1 MSVTKWLQVE
11 YLSADPWVLP
21 IWTGVNQAAQ
31 GGKVGAL
38 PDELAQLGLHISTRL
53 GMIESIIQRVN
64 AGARRLEELIAT
76 REPYHE
82 FTAPD
87 NGYVFPL
94 PADFK
99 YTFLVDLDAL
109 LFEVNSCCELMG
121 RLFEGVYKHAGK
133 VLPLTPV
140 GKTIR
145 QVLEA
150 AGQDAAWF
158 VNLAGHRHFFIHE
171 GAPYFAVD
179 LSRADTGHYD
189 LLIMRRNLRSF
200 DDTSQFLR
208 YSELRKIV
216 AGFHNAKLPVQ
227 EHLAGLFS

>member
-1 MSVTKWLQVE
+1 MSVTKWLHVE
-11 YLSADPWVLP
+11 YISADPWVLP
-21 IWTGVNQAAQ
+21 IWAAANQAAER
-31 GGKVGAL
+31 GKVGAL
-38 PDELAQLGLHISTRL
+38 PDELAQRGLHVSTRL
-53 GMIESIIQRVN
+53 GMIVSVIQRVN
-64 AGARRLEELIAT
+64 AGARRIEELIAT
-76 REPYHE
+76 RELHHE
-82 FTAPD
+82 FTAVD
-87 NGYVFPL
+87 NGYAFRL
-94 PADFK
+94 PTDFK
-99 YTFLVDLDAL
+99 YAFLVDLDAL

-121 RLFEGVYKHAGK
+121 RLFEGVYQHAGK

-158 VNLAGHRHFFIHE
+158 ANLAGHRHFFIHE

-200 DDTSQFLR
+200 DDTSEFLR
-208 YSELRKIV
+208 HSELRQIV
-216 AGFHNAKLPVQ
+216 GGFHNAKLPVQ
-227 EHLAGLFS
+227 QHLAGLFS

>member
-1 MSVTKWLQVE
+1 MRVTKWLHVE
-11 YLSADPWVLP
+11 YISADPWVLP
-21 IWTGVNQAAQ
+21 IWAAANQAAQ
-31 GGKVGAL
+31 RGKIAAL

-53 GMIESIIQRVN
+53 GMIESVIRRVN
-64 AGARRLEELIAT
+64 DGARHLEELIAT
-76 REPYHE
+76 REPRHE
-82 FTAPD
+82 YTAPD
-87 NGYVFPL
+87 SGYVFRL

-99 YTFLVDLDAL
+99 YGFLVDLDAL

-121 RLFEGVYKHAGK
+121 RLFEGVYQHAGK
-133 VLPLTPV
+133 VLPVTPV

-171 GAPYFAVD
+171 GAPYFSVD
-179 LSRADTGHYD
+179 LSGADTGHYD
-189 LLIMRRNLRSF
+189 LLVMRRNLQSF

-208 YSELRKIV
+208 FSELRQIV
-216 AGFHNAKLPVQ
+216 KGFHLAKFPVQ
-227 EHLAGLFS
+227 QHLAGLFS